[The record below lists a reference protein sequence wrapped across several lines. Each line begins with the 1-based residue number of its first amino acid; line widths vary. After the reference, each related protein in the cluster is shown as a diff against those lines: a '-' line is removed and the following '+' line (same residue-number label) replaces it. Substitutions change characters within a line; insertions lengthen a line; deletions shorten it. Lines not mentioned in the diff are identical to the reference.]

1 MFSEWQEGRFF
12 QVKFQSIALM
22 LRNILAVSVLFTLPL
37 FGQINIER
45 LRMDDDTTGMW
56 SGHIESEL
64 TFKKGNSDVLLLE
77 STVAVEADWRNS
89 SALLVI
95 KGDIGESNG
104 NRISNEFATH
114 LRYVDRFSSSVY
126 GEVFLQYNYNL
137 SRKILNREIAGGGVR
152 FLLIEEPD
160 WKIRLGVG
168 AMLEREEYD
177 VPKSEREAR
186 EANLISGN
194 SYLSVNLAL
203 AKNMVITSTTYF
215 QPALKEL
222 KDFRILSETKAAFK
236 FSKDL
241 SFTLKFN
248 LLYENIPLTG
258 LKSYDI
264 DSKYGIEW
272 NF

>member
-1 MFSEWQEGRFF
+1 
-12 QVKFQSIALM
+12 M
-22 LRNILAVSVLFTLPL
+22 LRNILAVSVLFTLSL

-89 SALLVI
+89 SALLVM

-137 SRKILNREIAGGGVR
+137 SRKILNREIAGGGVQ

-215 QPALKEL
+215 QQALKEL